1 MRPVHGGEDGLHGGG
16 EDAHAE
22 VVRAVEAA
30 APEEAARL
38 TRKELESALAPPR
51 STP

>member
-16 EDAHAE
+16 EDAHGD

-30 APEEAARL
+30 APEKAAHL
-38 TRKELESALAPPR
+38 TRKEPESALAPPQ